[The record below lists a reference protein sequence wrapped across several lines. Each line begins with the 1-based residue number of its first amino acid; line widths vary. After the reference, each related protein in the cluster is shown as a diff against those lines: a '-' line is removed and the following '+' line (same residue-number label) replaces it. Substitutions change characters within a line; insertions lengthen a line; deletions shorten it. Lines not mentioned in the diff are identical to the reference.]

1 MKEFDELGLFWLP
14 GHEEDALSG
23 RLQFDPKEGG
33 INLSLVG
40 GFDNAPD
47 HGDSSKLRIL
57 GWRGN
62 DRVTL
67 DQCLS
72 LRTNRR
78 APGVPESRY
87 YANQMFV
94 GHYFEEEEL
103 SLQSASLRLSDL
115 DSWVGRSGIAVE
127 DDSFWLGCALRAASF
142 RCRGRACG
150 ISIRGID
157 PPVRRKGWYA
167 RVDGEAA
174 VAAGYGMDVAGVG
187 VGHGANDGQAESCPL
202 VAADGCASLG
212 GGESAEGFEQAR
224 DLVGRHRGA
233 GVFHGELGVSVI
245 EAAGDRDPSVFGDV
259 VSDGV
264 VDEVDRTVRA
274 EAFFAAGE
282 GEQAVDEA
290 LVALVDGE
298 QGGAELTQRFRRV
311 GVVEGDFDERAV
323 DGQRGAEL
331 VGGIGDESALAVE
344 GALLAVEGAVEP
356 L

>member
-72 LRTNRR
+72 LGTNRR

-94 GHYFEEEEL
+94 GHHFEEEEL
-103 SLQSASLRLSDL
+103 SFQSASLRLSDL

-127 DDSFWLGCALRAASF
+127 DDHSGWVAPSALPRSDAADVRVGF
-142 RCRGRACG
+142 RSGESIRRSVGRAG
-150 ISIRGID
+150 MRTWMVRPPSRRGMAWTSPAWAWATERTMD
-157 PPVRRKGWYA
+157 RPSPAPWLPLTAARRSVVASRRKGSN
-167 RVDGEAA
+167 R
-174 VAAGYGMDVAGVG
+174 
-187 VGHGANDGQAESCPL
+187 
-202 VAADGCASLG
+202 LG
-212 GGESAEGFEQAR
+212 IS
-224 DLVGRHRGA
+224 
-233 GVFHGELGVSVI
+233 
-245 EAAGDRDPSVFGDV
+245 
-259 VSDGV
+259 
-264 VDEVDRTVRA
+264 
-274 EAFFAAGE
+274 
-282 GEQAVDEA
+282 
-290 LVALVDGE
+290 
-298 QGGAELTQRFRRV
+298 
-311 GVVEGDFDERAV
+311 
-323 DGQRGAEL
+323 
-331 VGGIGDESALAVE
+331 
-344 GALLAVEGAVEP
+344 
-356 L
+356 